1 MQRSG
6 IPMTKLSLLI
16 DVADDDCRL
25 LLAQIGELIA
35 RAKRLDLPDTI
46 FLLNMAYL
54 DLQTKIHGIND
65 EELDAFSRVIRTSIE
80 PH

>member
-1 MQRSG
+1 
-6 IPMTKLSLLI
+6 MTNLSLLI
-16 DVADDDCRL
+16 DVADDDRRL
-25 LLAQIGELIA
+25 LLTQIGELIA
-35 RAKRLDLPDTI
+35 RAKQLDLHDTV

-65 EELDAFSRVIRTSIE
+65 EELDAFSRAIRSCIE